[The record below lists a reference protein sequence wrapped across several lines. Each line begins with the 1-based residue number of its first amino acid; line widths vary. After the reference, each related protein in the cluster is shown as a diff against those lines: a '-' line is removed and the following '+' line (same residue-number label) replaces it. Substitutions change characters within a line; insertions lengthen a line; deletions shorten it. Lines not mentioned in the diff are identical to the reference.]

1 MSLLITRPRYE
12 LVTHYFYHW
21 SEEIVKEAKKRISSV
36 IDLPKEKASR
46 KLVESY
52 LAKQKPEIVIFNGH
66 GNDVC
71 ITGNDEE
78 VLIESGTNSHLLK
91 DKVVYMRSCD
101 SGKTLG
107 PQAVKEGCKAF
118 IGYSE
123 LFRFW
128 TDKALVNDPLND
140 DYAKPFFETSN
151 QVALSLIKGKTAKE
165 AHADSMIEYRKVISN
180 LLTSNAANSFV
191 VSDLIWNMHNQ
202 VCLEK

>member
-12 LVTHYFYHW
+12 LVTHYFYYW
-21 SEEIVKEAKKRISSV
+21 SEEIVKEAKKRMSGV
-36 IDLPKEKASR
+36 TDLEKEKASR

-52 LAKQKPEIVIFNGH
+52 LNKQKPKLVIFNGH
-66 GNDVC
+66 GNNTC
-71 ITGNDEE
+71 IAGQNEE
-78 VLIESGTNSHLLK
+78 IIIESGKNSHLLK

-118 IGYSE
+118 IGYGE

-128 TDKALVNDPLND
+128 TDKALVNDPLKD
-140 DYAKPFFETSN
+140 TYAQPFFETSN
-151 QVALSLIKGKTAKE
+151 QVALSLIKGKTPQE
-165 AHADSMIEYRKVISN
+165 AHKDSMIEYRKVISH
-180 LLTSNAANSFV
+180 LLTSNAENSFV

>member
-12 LVTHYFYHW
+12 FVTHYFYHW
-21 SEEIVKEAKKRISSV
+21 SEEIVKEAKRRIGKV
-36 IDLPKEKASR
+36 IDLEKDKANR

-52 LAKQKPEIVIFNGH
+52 LDKQNPEIAIFNGH

-71 ITGNDEE
+71 ITGHDEE
-78 VLIESGTNSHLLK
+78 PLIVSGENSGLLK
-91 DKVVYMRSCD
+91 DKVVYMRTCN

-107 PQAVKEGCKAF
+107 PQAIKEGCKAF

-128 TDKALVNDPLND
+128 TDKALTTDPLKD

-151 QVALSLIKGKTAKE
+151 QVPLSLVKGRTAEE
-165 AHADSMIEYRKVISN
+165 AHADSMIEYRKIISN
-180 LLTSNAANSFV
+180 LLISNAENSFV

-202 VCLEK
+202 VCLVK

>member
-21 SEEIVKEAKKRISSV
+21 SEEIVTEAKKRISSV
-36 IDLPKEKASR
+36 IDLQKEKASR

-52 LAKQKPEIVIFNGH
+52 LTKQKPEIVIFNGH

-71 ITGNDEE
+71 ITGHDEE
-78 VLIESGTNSHLLK
+78 PLIIAGQNSNLLK
-91 DKVVYMRSCD
+91 DKVIYMRSCD

-128 TDKALVNDPLND
+128 TDKALVNEPLND

-151 QVALSLIKGKTAKE
+151 QVPLLLIKGKTAKE
-165 AHADSMIEYRKVISN
+165 AHADSLTEYRKVIGK
-180 LLTSNAANSFV
+180 LLTSDAANSFV
-191 VSDLIWNMHNQ
+191 VADLVWNMHNQ
-202 VCLEK
+202 ICLE

>member
-21 SEEIVKEAKKRISSV
+21 SEEIVREAKKRMSGV
-36 IDLPKEKASR
+36 TDLEKEKASR

-52 LAKQKPEIVIFNGH
+52 LNKQNPELVIFNGH
-66 GNDVC
+66 GNDTC
-71 ITGNDEE
+71 IAGQDNE
-78 VLIESGTNSHLLK
+78 VLIESGKNSHLLK

-107 PQAVKEGCKAF
+107 PQAIKEGCKAF
-118 IGYSE
+118 LGYAE
-123 LFRFW
+123 LFRIW
-128 TDKALVNDPLND
+128 TDKALVNDPLKD
-140 DYAKPFFETSN
+140 TYAQPFFETSN
-151 QVALSLIKGKTAKE
+151 QVPLSLIKGKTPKE
-165 AHADSMIEYRKVISN
+165 AHAESMIAYRKVISH
-180 LLTSNAANSFV
+180 LLTSNAENSFV

>member
-21 SEEIVKEAKKRISSV
+21 SEEIVKEAKKRMSGV
-36 IDLPKEKASR
+36 TDLQKEKASR

-52 LAKQKPEIVIFNGH
+52 LDKQKPEIAFFNGH
-66 GNDVC
+66 GNDTC
-71 ITGNDEE
+71 ITGQNEE
-78 VLIESGTNSHLLK
+78 ILIESGKNSHLLK
-91 DKVVYMRSCD
+91 DKIVYMRSCD

-118 IGYSE
+118 IGYRE

-128 TDKALVNDPLND
+128 TDKALVNDPLKD
-140 DYAKPFFETSN
+140 TYAQPFFETSN
-151 QVALSLIKGKTAKE
+151 QVALSLIKGKTPQE
-165 AHADSMIEYRKVISN
+165 AHKDSMVEYRKVISH
-180 LLTSNAANSFV
+180 LLTSNAENSFV

>member
-21 SEEIVKEAKKRISSV
+21 SEEIVKEAKKRMSGV
-36 IDLPKEKASR
+36 TDLQREKASR

-52 LAKQKPEIVIFNGH
+52 LDKQKPGIAIFNGH
-66 GNDVC
+66 GNDTC
-71 ITGNDEE
+71 IAGQNEE
-78 VLIESGTNSHLLK
+78 ILIESGKNSYLLK

-107 PQAVKEGCKAF
+107 PQAIKEGCKAF

-128 TDKALVNDPLND
+128 TDKALVTDPLKD
-140 DYAKPFFETSN
+140 TYAQPFFETSN
-151 QVALSLIKGKTAKE
+151 QVALSLVKGKTPKE
-165 AHADSMIEYRKVISN
+165 AHADSMVEYRKVISH
-180 LLTSNAANSFV
+180 LLTSNTENSFV